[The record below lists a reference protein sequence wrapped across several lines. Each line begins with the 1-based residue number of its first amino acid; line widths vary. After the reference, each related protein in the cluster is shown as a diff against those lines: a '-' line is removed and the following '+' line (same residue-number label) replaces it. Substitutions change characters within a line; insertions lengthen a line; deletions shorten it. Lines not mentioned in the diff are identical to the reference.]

1 MAMSAK
7 DKRMADMKRRFQRT
21 SPSGRLQTMKGQT
34 ISQRLRN
41 LAFGKTKKMGPE
53 DDVLG
58 IATATKPKKDKKTS
72 KTLGKSPQALGG
84 KLPTKGKVDVG
95 LSQALKNQKKKNT
108 TKTKT
113 KTNQTKTNQTKTNQT
128 KTKTGKV
135 KATEANT
142 KNYASTLAL
151 QKRLKKLGAK
161 IDADGIMGPKTRA
174 AIKKYI
180 KNPSTLKK
188 NKSKVKVMVD
198 SESYKPKNPR
208 GPKVTVRQGTPDQK
222 RGTKVQKAPKDKSFL
237 DRFKSD
243 FDKAVKETKRNFSG
257 DFKKK
262 TGRYK
267 LVSTGKTNFNKK
279 KNKK

>member
-1 MAMSAK
+1 MSAK

-41 LAFGKTKKMGPE
+41 LAFGKTKKMGAE

-72 KTLGKSPQALGG
+72 TSTKMGKSPQALGG

-113 KTNQTKTNQTKTNQT
+113 NQTKTNQT

-135 KATEANT
+135 KATAANT
-142 KNYASTLAL
+142 KNYASTLAM

-188 NKSKVKVMVD
+188 NKSKVMVD
-198 SESYKPKNPR
+198 S
-208 GPKVTVRQGTPDQK
+208 
-222 RGTKVQKAPKDKSFL
+222 
-237 DRFKSD
+237 
-243 FDKAVKETKRNFSG
+243 
-257 DFKKK
+257 FKKSN
-262 TGRYK
+262 
-267 LVSTGKTNFNKK
+267 VSAN
-279 KNKK
+279 KNKKAGIDAAKGDNKKAKIFKSSNPKLESKGNYIGTNIKATKLQLE

>member
-1 MAMSAK
+1 MAKMSAK

-21 SPSGRLQTMKGQT
+21 SPSKNIGQT
-34 ISQRLRN
+34 ISQRLLN
-41 LAFGKTKKMGPE
+41 DIFGKSKAMGVESDPK
-53 DDVLG
+53 G
-58 IATATKPKKDKKTS
+58 IMSLKKPKKDKKTS
-72 KTLGKSPQALGG
+72 TSTKMGKSPGALGG
-84 KLPTKGKVDVG
+84 KLPTKKGKVDVG
-95 LSQALKNQKKKNT
+95 LSEALKKQKKKNT
-108 TKTKT
+108 TKT

-135 KATEANT
+135 KATAANT
-142 KNYASTLAL
+142 KNYASTLAM

-208 GPKVTVRQGTPDQK
+208 GPKVAVRQGTPDQK

>member
-41 LAFGKTKKMGPE
+41 LAFGKTKKMGAE

-72 KTLGKSPQALGG
+72 TSTKMGKSPQALGG

-95 LSQALKNQKKKNT
+95 LSQALKKQKKKNT
-108 TKTKT
+108 TK
-113 KTNQTKTNQTKTNQT
+113 TKTNQTKTNQT

-135 KATEANT
+135 KATAANT

-151 QKRLKKLGAK
+151 QKRLIKKGAK
-161 IDADGIMGPKTRA
+161 IKADGIMGPKTRA
-174 AIKKYI
+174 AMKKFMTSP
-180 KNPSTLKK
+180 NVPKK
-188 NKSKVKVMVD
+188 NGKKVMVDDFKKSKVK
-198 SESYKPKNPR
+198 KPASQTGIDGAATTKNKSSKT
-208 GPKVTVRQGTPDQK
+208 GL
-222 RGTKVQKAPKDKSFL
+222 GTKVMSTKTPKKYKGTNITPSKL
-237 DRFKSD
+237 QR
-243 FDKAVKETKRNFSG
+243 ERMRKRMMG
-257 DFKKK
+257 
-262 TGRYK
+262 
-267 LVSTGKTNFNKK
+267 ST
-279 KNKK
+279 

>member
-34 ISQRLRN
+34 VSQRLRN

-72 KTLGKSPQALGG
+72 TSTKMGKSPQALGG

-135 KATEANT
+135 KATAANT

-151 QKRLKKLGAK
+151 QKRLIKKGAK
-161 IDADGIMGPKTRA
+161 INADGIMGPKTRA
-174 AIKKYI
+174 AMKKFMTSP
-180 KNPSTLKK
+180 NVPKK
-188 NKSKVKVMVD
+188 NGKKVMVDDFKKSKVK
-198 SESYKPKNPR
+198 KPASQTGIDGAATTKNKSSKT
-208 GPKVTVRQGTPDQK
+208 GL
-222 RGTKVQKAPKDKSFL
+222 GTKVMSTKTPKKYKGTNITPSKL
-237 DRFKSD
+237 QR
-243 FDKAVKETKRNFSG
+243 ERMRKRMMG
-257 DFKKK
+257 
-262 TGRYK
+262 
-267 LVSTGKTNFNKK
+267 ST
-279 KNKK
+279 

>member
-1 MAMSAK
+1 
-7 DKRMADMKRRFQRT
+7 
-21 SPSGRLQTMKGQT
+21 
-34 ISQRLRN
+34 
-41 LAFGKTKKMGPE
+41 
-53 DDVLG
+53 
-58 IATATKPKKDKKTS
+58 
-72 KTLGKSPQALGG
+72 
-84 KLPTKGKVDVG
+84 
-95 LSQALKNQKKKNT
+95 
-108 TKTKT
+108 
-113 KTNQTKTNQTKTNQT
+113 
-128 KTKTGKV
+128 
-135 KATEANT
+135 
-142 KNYASTLAL
+142 
-151 QKRLKKLGAK
+151 
-161 IDADGIMGPKTRA
+161 
-174 AIKKYI
+174 
-180 KNPSTLKK
+180 
-188 NKSKVKVMVD
+188 MVD